1 MSLHDL
7 ITQTR
12 YSLDYFDGM
21 NAATLPEIERDGILH
36 PIACAAGC
44 CFCCHLDVEVSAS
57 EILLLTDAITRAGDA
72 EMIAQRVR
80 AARVRVANRTVA
92 ERKSATI
99 ACPLLA
105 DDGTCRV
112 YEVRPLAC
120 RAWVSCDWDAC
131 RTNWEMPEAGIRVPL
146 SGPLRHWAAKIAAQI
161 QARQQ
166 RMGLAAG
173 TYELIRALDIA
184 LSTPDI
190 AALLLAGEDILA
202 PAHFAR

>member
-21 NAATLPEIERDGILH
+21 NAALPPEIERDGVAR
-36 PIACAAGC
+36 PIACTAGC

-57 EILLLTDAITRAGDA
+57 EILLLTDAIARAEDA
-72 EMIAQRVR
+72 QTIADRVR
-80 AARVRVANRTVA
+80 AARERVADRTVA
-92 ERKSATI
+92 ERKSASI
-99 ACPLLA
+99 PCPLLA

-112 YEVRPLAC
+112 YPLRPLAC
-120 RAWVSCDWDAC
+120 RAWVSCDLDAC

-146 SGPLRHWAAKIAAQI
+146 SGPLRHWAARIAEQI

-184 LSTPDI
+184 LHTPGIGTLCLD
-190 AALLLAGEDILA
+190 GDDTLA
-202 PAHFAR
+202 PARFAR